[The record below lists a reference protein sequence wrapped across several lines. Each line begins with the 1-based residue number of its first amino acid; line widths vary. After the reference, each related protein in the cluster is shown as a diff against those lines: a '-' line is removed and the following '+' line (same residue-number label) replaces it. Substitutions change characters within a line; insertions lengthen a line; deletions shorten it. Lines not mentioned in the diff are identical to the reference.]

1 MAYRI
6 IKTIHISIWL
16 LIVDQF
22 TKRLSLNIPEEGMP
36 IINNFLEFK
45 YSENFGIAFS
55 IPVPKTALL
64 IATIGLLIFLTY
76 YLVKELNLKKYVSQA
91 ALALIW
97 AGGFGNLID
106 RIFRGY
112 VVDFISIWKWPI
124 FNVADVYILA
134 GVLLLIGFY
143 AKIKKV

>member
-1 MAYRI
+1 
-6 IKTIHISIWL
+6 
-16 LIVDQF
+16 
-22 TKRLSLNIPEEGMP
+22 MP